1 MTVDMGTLRDG
12 DTVKFRNGGEAV
24 VKRSSVVSYSSRYPF
39 LLYFHGQVDSVAFTR
54 GGLYAG
60 AAKESLLDIIEI
72 VPKPFDWTEAKAG
85 MAFSYNMGGP
95 IYLYVVD
102 DCTHD
107 QFVVVV
113 KNTTILSPE
122 EIYVLPRSGLTRAPE
137 HDKDIGK

>member
-12 DTVKFRNGGEAV
+12 DTVKFRNGGGAV
-24 VKRSSVVSYSSRYPF
+24 VKESRAMAYSTRYPF
-39 LLYFHGQVDSVAFTR
+39 RLSFHGQVDSVAFTR

-72 VPKPFDWTEAKAG
+72 VPKSFDWTEAKAG
-85 MAFSYNMGGP
+85 MAFSYNMGDS
-95 IYLYVVD
+95 IYLYMMD
-102 DCTHD
+102 DWTHD

-113 KNTTILSPE
+113 KNTTVLSPE
-122 EIYVLPRSGLTRAPE
+122 EIYVLPRIGLTRAPE

>member
-1 MTVDMGTLRDG
+1 MTVDIGTLREG

-24 VKRSSVVSYSSRYPF
+24 VKESRTMAYPTLYPF
-39 LLYFHGQVDSVAFTR
+39 LLSFHGQVDSEAFTR

-72 VPKPFDWTEAKAG
+72 VPKSFDWTEAKTG
-85 MAFSYNMGGP
+85 MAFAHNMGDS
-95 IYLYVVD
+95 IYLYMMD
-102 DCTHD
+102 DWTHD

-122 EIYVLPRSGLTRAPE
+122 EIYVLPRTGIIRAPE
-137 HDKDIGK
+137 HDMDIGK